1 MRHRAKTAAQKA
13 VLREESS
20 RQLGL
25 TKANGRSGRTRTC
38 DPLLRR
44 NCRTHNQ
51 QFSAVCMN
59 CDTPVFMRVC
69 RTSIVRETNADNPHM
84 GTILGTVFAVA
95 PIGL

>member
-1 MRHRAKTAAQKA
+1 
-13 VLREESS
+13 
-20 RQLGL
+20 
-25 TKANGRSGRTRTC
+25 
-38 DPLLRR
+38 
-44 NCRTHNQ
+44 
-51 QFSAVCMN
+51 MN